1 MPLDLLIRPNIPEHD
16 LKVLTR
22 LRQEFD
28 HKLESQELPT
38 TEEIIALG
46 THLWEALEHAVDG
59 ATGME
64 KILALREQAIA
75 AATHVRLIIESG
87 QPEIQALPWE
97 LTFHADQRLGF
108 LNRNPDFTLLRRWQP
123 PDNTTPDLTGRPLK
137 ILLFVAS
144 PEDLDPEKSRLDF
157 ETEENFLF
165 AQLDEAISR
174 GEVEIDVAE
183 DGTLETLQAR
193 LENNVYHVVHCSMHG
208 RMEEGH
214 AVLFFEGYATGRQ
227 RAITPKELIDVWKN
241 AKAPVP
247 CFFLSACQ
255 SAQPDT
261 QRAVPDFTRAL
272 LADGVPHVIGMRR
285 SVADTAATHFAGH
298 FYHALATGKAID
310 CAVTEA
316 RQKIT
321 GDLAGGTTDPHLQLF
336 IELFQQWSIPV
347 FYSRKSET
355 ALLDAQKPFQ
365 PQPRPRMKKI
375 RIGGLEVVQE
385 GFIGR
390 RAAKRAH
397 YRKWAS
403 GGNRHLLLCGIGG
416 VGKTALAGHFSL
428 RLRHEQPDLQIF
440 AFAPPFDLAAIEE
453 QLRTPFLQAANK
465 NQVEKWQILEKPLDR
480 LQVMLGAITAA
491 VPTLFIFD
499 NLESCLDL
507 ATRRFRPEHAATEKL
522 IAAVQRQN
530 GQVWTLLTCRYAIAS
545 DQLAHVT
552 PAELPEASLGDILRF
567 MRQWPWPETVSSD
580 DKAEMYKTL
589 GGNFRSIEWLS
600 GLLTA
605 REKTWKMLQQKF
617 AGLTPPADTP
627 EAARQTVAEAMRR
640 DLIFEELLDQ
650 LTPAEKLLLQRLTL
664 EPRPLIIDG
673 LYALWDEPDNLE
685 NAVAQLSN
693 YVLLETAHSPDL
705 DLPTYRVAPL
715 VVELLKRAPLSKA
728 LQRDT
733 HARLAR
739 YWRYAGEKFT
749 RLISDDWAAFEH
761 FTLAGM
767 QQEADEMR
775 ASLSREY
782 FGRQQFGVVVELL
795 LPFVQR
801 RGQTAPWWALNLL
814 GQSLHHLGQYDA
826 ALQRYLSAEKL
837 VKKAKTKEEKKNL
850 STTLNNIS
858 QIYSARGDYA
868 TALSYL
874 EESLKISR
882 EIGDRQGEGTT
893 LGNIGNIYLA
903 RGDYATALDY
913 LQQSL
918 KIRREIGDRQGEG
931 ATLGN
936 IGNIYRARGDYA
948 TALYYLQQS
957 LKILRAIGDRQGEGT
972 TLNNISQ
979 IYDAAGDYATAL
991 SYLEK
996 SLAIQREIGDRKGE
1010 GATLNNI
1017 SQIYD
1022 ARGDYA
1028 TALSYLEESLKI
1040 RREIGDRQGEGATLN
1055 NISQIYDA
1063 RGDYATA
1070 LSYLEESLKISREIG
1085 DRQGEGATLNN
1096 LATTAYAGGDYATAL
1111 KYLEESLKISRE
1123 IGDRKGEGATL
1134 NNISQIY
1141 SARGD
1146 YGKALEYLEKSLA
1159 IQREIGDRQGEGTT
1173 LNNIA
1178 GIYLAR
1184 GDYDTAL
1191 DYLQQSLK
1199 ISREIGDRKGE
1210 GATLNNI
1217 SQIYDARGDYATAL
1231 DYLQQSLKIL
1241 REIGDRQGE
1250 GATLNNLATTA
1261 YAGGDYATALD
1272 YLQQS
1277 LKILREI
1284 GDRKGEGTTLGN
1296 IGDIYRARWDYATA
1310 LKYLE
1315 ESLKIRREI
1324 GDRKGEGTTLNNLA
1338 TTAYA
1343 GGDYATALEYLQQ
1356 SLKILREISDRAG
1369 MIPTLHNLALIYLQ
1383 NQQLEAALQSFME
1396 ALQLAH
1402 ETNYAEGIFNVS
1414 RDLGRLLCDLGQ
1426 KKLGLPLLR
1435 QALEVGRQ
1443 IGHPGTD
1450 EVQKL
1455 LQEYTT

>member
-1040 RREIGDRQGEGATLN
+1040 
-1055 NISQIYDA
+1055 
-1063 RGDYATA
+1063 
-1070 LSYLEESLKISREIG
+1070 SREIG